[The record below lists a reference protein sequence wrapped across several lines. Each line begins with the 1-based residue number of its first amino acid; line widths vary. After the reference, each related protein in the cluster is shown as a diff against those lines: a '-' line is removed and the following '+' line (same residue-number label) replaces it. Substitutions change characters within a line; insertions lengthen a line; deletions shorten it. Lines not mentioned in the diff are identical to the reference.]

1 MSTKVDHALIH
12 MSIMIK
18 TVSEM
23 FTKSRYTRT
32 LIFLVEIKATRGM
45 STRVDSNDQEQEL
58 WVEVVKKMST
68 EVDIKTMRLP
78 PWLRL

>member
-45 STRVDSNDQEQEL
+45 STRVDL
-58 WVEVVKKMST
+58 M
-68 EVDIKTMRLP
+68 MPL
-78 PWLRL
+78 

>member
-18 TVSEM
+18 NVSEM

>member
-23 FTKSRYTRT
+23 FTKSRYTHT

>member
-45 STRVDSNDQEQEL
+45 STRVDSNDQEQQL
-58 WVEVVKKMST
+58 WVEVVKKC
-68 EVDIKTMRLP
+68 L
-78 PWLRL
+78 LR